1 MSEFRGLGTTIT
13 SGSLASLAGAAV
25 AVVFSASIA
34 DAEMLGFHYNSTLM
48 GVFAFGG
55 FILGPWVALRR
66 FGFPLAEVTSAL
78 AVVWMLLLF
87 FTVGP
92 IFDAVGPPWLL
103 LTLILAALAIARM
116 ITAPLARFVEPVPA
130 RSDKEPTA
138 AL

>member
-1 MSEFRGLGTTIT
+1 MSEFRGLGTTIIA
-13 SGSLASLAGAAV
+13 GSLASLAGAAV

-34 DAEMLGFHYNSTLM
+34 DAELFGFPYNSALM
-48 GVFAFGG
+48 GIFACGG
-55 FILGPWVALRR
+55 FILGPWVALRVS
-66 FGFPLAEVTSAL
+66 GFRLAEVTSAL

-92 IFDAVGPPWLL
+92 ILDAVGPPWLP

-130 RSDKEPTA
+130 R
-138 AL
+138 

>member
-48 GVFAFGG
+48 GIFAFGG

-66 FGFPLAEVTSAL
+66 FGFRLAEVTSAL
-78 AVVWMLLLF
+78 AVVWILLLF

-103 LTLILAALAIARM
+103 LTLILAALGIARLT
-116 ITAPLARFVEPVPA
+116 TAPFARFVEPVPA
-130 RSDKEPTA
+130 SSDKEPTA

>member
-1 MSEFRGLGTTIT
+1 M
-13 SGSLASLAGAAV
+13 

-34 DAEMLGFHYNSTLM
+34 DAEMLGFHYNSALM
-48 GVFAFGG
+48 GVLAFGG

-66 FGFPLAEVTSAL
+66 LGFRLAAVTSAL

-87 FTVGP
+87 LTVGP
-92 IFDAVGPPWLL
+92 IFDAVGPPWLP
-103 LTLILAALAIARM
+103 LTLILAALGIARLSN
-116 ITAPLARFVEPVPA
+116 APLARFVEPAPA

>member
-1 MSEFRGLGTTIT
+1 MSEFRGLGTTVT

-55 FILGPWVALRR
+55 FILGPRVALRR
-66 FGFPLAEVTSAL
+66 LGFRLAEVTSAL

-103 LTLILAALAIARM
+103 LTLILAALGIARLT
-116 ITAPLARFVEPVPA
+116 TAPFARFVEPAAAP
-130 RSDKEPTA
+130 SDKEPTA

>member
-1 MSEFRGLGTTIT
+1 VSEFRGLGTTIT
-13 SGSLASLAGAAV
+13 SGSLASLAGAVV
-25 AVVFSASIA
+25 AVVFSANIA

-66 FGFPLAEVTSAL
+66 FGFRLAEVTSAL

-87 FTVGP
+87 LTVGP

-103 LTLILAALAIARM
+103 LTLILAALGIARLT
-116 ITAPLARFVEPVPA
+116 TAPFSRFVEPAPA
-130 RSDKEPTA
+130 PSDKEPTA